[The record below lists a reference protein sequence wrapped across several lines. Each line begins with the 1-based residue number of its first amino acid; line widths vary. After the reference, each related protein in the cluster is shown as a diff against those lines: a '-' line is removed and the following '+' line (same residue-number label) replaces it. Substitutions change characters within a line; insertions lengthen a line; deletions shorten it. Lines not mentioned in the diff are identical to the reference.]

1 VSEALDVLTA
11 GDRIE
16 LRFPARGDLIV
27 LARLVTSAISARAG
41 FDIEQLEDLRL
52 AVGELCLLTLQGND
66 ARYGD
71 LWLELTVLGDAI
83 GVVCTLERASP
94 RGSSGPEPEE
104 AEEADES
111 ARLSEQILD
120 ALVDEHGRESQDGSV
135 RAWLRKRRG
144 GHAE

>member
-1 VSEALDVLTA
+1 MTDAADVLVA

-41 FDIEQLEDLRL
+41 FDIEELEDLRL
-52 AVGELCLLTLQGND
+52 AVGELCLLTLQGSD
-66 ARYGD
+66 ARSGD
-71 LWLELTVLGDAI
+71 LCLELTMHGDAI
-83 GVVCTLERASP
+83 SVVCTLERAAAAAADAP
-94 RGSSGPEPEE
+94 GPDG
-104 AEEADES
+104 DEI
-111 ARLSEQILD
+111 AQLSERILD
-120 ALVDEHGRESQDGSV
+120 ALVDEHGRESQDGSA

>member
-1 VSEALDVLTA
+1 VTDTSDRLES

-27 LARLVTSAISARAG
+27 LARLVTSAVSARAG
-41 FDIEQLEDLRL
+41 FDIEELEDLRL
-52 AVGELCLLTLQGND
+52 AVGELCLLTLHGSD
-66 ARYGD
+66 GRHGD
-71 LWLELTVLGDAI
+71 LCLELMVFADAI
-83 GVVCTLERASP
+83 GIDCTLERASVA
-94 RGSSGPEPEE
+94 SAPEPEGDE
-104 AEEADES
+104 A
-111 ARLSEQILD
+111 ARLSEQILG

>member
-1 VSEALDVLTA
+1 MTEHADLLET
-11 GDRIE
+11 GDRVE

-41 FDIEQLEDLRL
+41 FDIEELEDLRL
-52 AVGELCLLTLQGND
+52 AVGELCLLTLQGSD
-66 ARYGD
+66 ARSGD
-71 LWLELTVLGDAI
+71 LCLELTVLGDAI
-83 GVVCTLERASP
+83 EVVCTLERAAA
-94 RGSSGPEPEE
+94 
-104 AEEADES
+104 AEVTDPAWEGAEI

>member
-1 VSEALDVLTA
+1 MTGSIEKLAA

-16 LRFPARGDLIV
+16 LKVPARGDLIV

-41 FDIEQLEDLRL
+41 FDIEELEDLRL
-52 AVGELCLLTLQGND
+52 AVGELCLLTMQGHD

-71 LWLELTVLGDAI
+71 LCLELNVLDDAI
-83 GVVCTLERASP
+83 AIDCTLKGAAP
-94 RGSSGPEPEE
+94 GDGGPDE
-104 AEEADES
+104 DES

-120 ALVDEHGRESQDGSV
+120 ALVDEHGRESQDGSA

-144 GHAE
+144 GHAA

>member
-1 VSEALDVLTA
+1 MSDVGDVLSA

-66 ARYGD
+66 VTFGD
-71 LWLELTVLGDAI
+71 LALEFTVLGDAI
-83 GVVCTLERASP
+83 GAVCTLERASSA
-94 RGSSGPEPEE
+94 GSSGTEP
-104 AEEADES
+104 EEADES

-144 GHAE
+144 EHAG

>member
-1 VSEALDVLTA
+1 VTEAADVLVA

-41 FDIEQLEDLRL
+41 FDIEELEDLRL
-52 AVGELCLLTLQGND
+52 AVGELCLLTLQGTD
-66 ARYGD
+66 ARSGGD
-71 LWLELTVLGDAI
+71 LCLELTMLGDAI
-83 GVVCTLERASP
+83 SVVCTLERAAAAVAP
-94 RGSSGPEPEE
+94 GPEG
-104 AEEADES
+104 DEI
-111 ARLSEQILD
+111 ALLSERILD
-120 ALVDEHGRESQDGSV
+120 ALVDEHGRESQDGSA

>member
-1 VSEALDVLTA
+1 MTDRADKLVT

-41 FDIEQLEDLRL
+41 FDIEELEDLRL
-52 AVGELCLLTLQGND
+52 AVGELCLLTLHGSD
-66 ARYGD
+66 ERYGD
-71 LWLELTVLGDAI
+71 LCLELMVLGDAI
-83 GVVCTLERASP
+83 GVVCTLERAAATDVP
-94 RGSSGPEPEE
+94 APEG
-104 AEEADES
+104 DEI

-144 GHAE
+144 GHAG